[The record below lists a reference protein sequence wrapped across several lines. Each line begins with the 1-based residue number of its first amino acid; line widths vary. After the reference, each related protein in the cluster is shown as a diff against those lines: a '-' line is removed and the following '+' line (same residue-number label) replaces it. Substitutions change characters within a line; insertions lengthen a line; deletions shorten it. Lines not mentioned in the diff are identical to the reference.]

1 MGASPVT
8 FAPVSEPSSADLV
21 IVEPDGSVRV
31 PGRVADRKLR
41 ERAGRYHLVSH
52 APGLL
57 VLRGD
62 LEGPTQ
68 VRRVLMSGE
77 VISRTT
83 VLEILNM
90 IATAAWRGEMHVFA
104 PDATRVLAI
113 DQGSLKHARSDHPD
127 DRLGQVLYRNGMLSK
142 AQLDELVRE
151 VDPERRL
158 GQLVLEKGFLAQDVL
173 FQQLQ
178 KQVEQIFF
186 ASLLA
191 REGTY
196 AFFSE
201 DSGQPPV
208 HTVHLP
214 VAGLLMEGVQR
225 IDEMALFR
233 ERIPHDDLVP
243 EVQPR
248 TSATD
253 IEENAQLVLAY
264 ADGERTIDLISRETG
279 LGTFHTVKA
288 LYGLLQQGLV
298 ILRAKR
304 SVDAGAVRKLV
315 SEFNM
320 VLRDI
325 FMAVATY
332 GGVDQTRSTL
342 EAWISGSGY
351 GPIFGERVDE
361 DGALDSEIV
370 VNAMMGIQVEN
381 PMEGLLQALHE
392 LSAFALFAA
401 TTTLPRDQELALSRD
416 VSQRLKKIRL

>member
-1 MGASPVT
+1 
-8 FAPVSEPSSADLV
+8 
-21 IVEPDGSVRV
+21 
-31 PGRVADRKLR
+31 
-41 ERAGRYHLVSH
+41 
-52 APGLL
+52 
-57 VLRGD
+57 
-62 LEGPTQ
+62 
-68 VRRVLMSGE
+68 
-77 VISRTT
+77 
-83 VLEILNM
+83 
-90 IATAAWRGEMHVFA
+90 
-104 PDATRVLAI
+104 
-113 DQGSLKHARSDHPD
+113 
-127 DRLGQVLYRNGMLSK
+127 VLYRNGMLSK

-158 GQLVLEKGFLAQDVL
+158 GQLVLEKGFLTQDVL

-191 REGTY
+191 REGGY
-196 AFFSE
+196 AFVSDDAAE
-201 DSGQPPV
+201 APV

-214 VAGLLMEGVQR
+214 IAGLLMEGVQR

-248 TSATD
+248 TSATE

-264 ADGERTIDLISRETG
+264 ADGERTVDLISRETG

-288 LYGLLQQGLV
+288 LYGLSQQGLV
-298 ILRAKR
+298 VLRAKR
-304 SVDAGAVRKLV
+304 SIDAAGVRKLV
-315 SEFNM
+315 ADFNM

-361 DGALDSEIV
+361 DGALDAETV
-370 VNAMMGIQVEN
+370 VHAMLGIQVEN

>member
-1 MGASPVT
+1 
-8 FAPVSEPSSADLV
+8 
-21 IVEPDGSVRV
+21 
-31 PGRVADRKLR
+31 
-41 ERAGRYHLVSH
+41 
-52 APGLL
+52 
-57 VLRGD
+57 
-62 LEGPTQ
+62 
-68 VRRVLMSGE
+68 
-77 VISRTT
+77 
-83 VLEILNM
+83 
-90 IATAAWRGEMHVFA
+90 
-104 PDATRVLAI
+104 
-113 DQGSLKHARSDHPD
+113 
-127 DRLGQVLYRNGMLSK
+127 VLYRNGLLSK
-142 AQLDELVRE
+142 AQLEALVRE

-158 GQLVLEKGFLAQDVL
+158 GQLVLEKGFLSQDIL

-196 AFFSE
+196 AFLSE
-201 DSGQPPV
+201 DSGEAPV

-214 VAGLLMEGVQR
+214 IAGLLMEGVQR

-248 TSATD
+248 TAASD
-253 IEENAQLVLAY
+253 VDENAKTVLAH
-264 ADGERTIDLISRETG
+264 ADGERTVEIISRETG

-298 ILRAKR
+298 ILRARR
-304 SVDAGAVRKLV
+304 SLDAGAVRRLV
-315 SEFNM
+315 TDFNL

-351 GPIFGERVDE
+351 GPIFGERVEE
-361 DGALDSEIV
+361 DGALDAEV
-370 VNAMMGIQVEN
+370 VASAMLNIQVEN

>member
-1 MGASPVT
+1 MT
-8 FAPVSEPSSADLV
+8 EPTSADLV

-31 PGRVADRKLR
+31 PGRAADRKLR
-41 ERAGRYHLVSH
+41 ERAGRYRLVTD
-52 APGLL
+52 AAGLL
-57 VLRGD
+57 ILRGEAGV
-62 LEGPTQ
+62 EGQ
-68 VRRVLMSGE
+68 RRVLMAGE
-77 VISRTT
+77 IISRTT
-83 VLEILNM
+83 VLEALNM
-90 IATAAWRGEMHVFA
+90 IANAAWRGEMHVYG

-113 DQGSLKHARSDHPD
+113 DQGALKHARSDHSD
-127 DRLGQVLYRNGMLSK
+127 DRLGQVLYRNGLLSK
-142 AQLDELVRE
+142 TQLDQLVRE

-158 GQLVLEKGFLAQDVL
+158 GQLVLEKGFLTQDVL

-191 REGTY
+191 REG
-196 AFFSE
+196 AFAFLSDDGAE
-201 DSGQPPV
+201 PPT
-208 HTVHLP
+208 HQVHLP

-264 ADGERTIDLISRETG
+264 ADGERTVDLIARETG
-279 LGTFHTVKA
+279 LGTFHTVKS
-288 LYGLLQQGLV
+288 LYGLMQQGL
-298 ILRAKR
+298 ILLRAKK
-304 SVDAGAVRKLV
+304 SADPAGVRRLV
-315 SEFNM
+315 AEFNL
-320 VLRDI
+320 VLGDI

-361 DGALDSEIV
+361 SGAVDPETV
-370 VNAMMGIQVEN
+370 VTAMMGIQVEN

-401 TTTLPRDQELALSRD
+401 TTTLPRDQELILSRD
-416 VSQRLKKIRL
+416 VALRLKKIRL